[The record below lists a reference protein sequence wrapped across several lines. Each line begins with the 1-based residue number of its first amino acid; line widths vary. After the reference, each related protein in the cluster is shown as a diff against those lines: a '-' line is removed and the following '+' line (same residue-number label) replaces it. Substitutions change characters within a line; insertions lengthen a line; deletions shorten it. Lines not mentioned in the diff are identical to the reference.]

1 MRNDKKGIGKRILLE
16 GLGEIALTLGC
27 LVLGAAIVSLFGGDV
42 NFSETDP
49 DLLILLG
56 VFVFLSIFI
65 IIYYVVQR
73 IKKKAESNK
82 TTNQKEEKNEK

>member
-1 MRNDKKGIGKRILLE
+1 MKKDRKNIGKALLE

-49 DLLILLG
+49 DLLTLLG
-56 VFVFLSIFI
+56 VVVSFPIFI
-65 IIYYVVQR
+65 VIYYVVQW
-73 IKKKAESNK
+73 IKKKVRSNK
-82 TTNQKEEKNEK
+82 DEKDNNE

>member
-1 MRNDKKGIGKRILLE
+1 MKKDRKNIGKALLE

-56 VFVFLSIFI
+56 IVVFFVVFFLAYTLI
-65 IIYYVVQR
+65 QR
-73 IKKKAESNK
+73 IKKKSRSNK
-82 TTNQKEEKNEK
+82 TNENAFA

>member
-1 MRNDKKGIGKRILLE
+1 MKKDKKGFGKKMLLE

-56 VFVFLSIFI
+56 VFVSLSIFI

-73 IKKKAESNK
+73 IKKKAGSNK
-82 TTNQKEEKNEK
+82 DEKDNDE

>member
-1 MRNDKKGIGKRILLE
+1 MKKDRKHIGKALLE
-16 GLGEIALTLGC
+16 GLGEIALTLVC

-56 VFVFLSIFI
+56 IFVSLSIFI
-65 IIYYVVQR
+65 IIYYVVQW

-82 TTNQKEEKNEK
+82 TTNQEEEKNEK

>member
-1 MRNDKKGIGKRILLE
+1 MKRDRKNIGKALLE

-56 VFVFLSIFI
+56 VFVFLSIFV
-65 IIYYVVQR
+65 IIYYVVQW
-73 IKKKAESNK
+73 IKKKVRSNK
-82 TTNQKEEKNEK
+82 DGKDNDE

>member
-1 MRNDKKGIGKRILLE
+1 MKKDKKGIGKRLLLE

-49 DLLILLG
+49 DLLTLLG
-56 VFVFLSIFI
+56 VVVSFPIFI
-65 IIYYVVQR
+65 VIYYVVQW
-73 IKKKAESNK
+73 IKKKVRSNK
-82 TTNQKEEKNEK
+82 DEKDNNE

>member
-1 MRNDKKGIGKRILLE
+1 MKKDRKNIGKALLE

-56 VFVFLSIFI
+56 VFVSLSIFI

>member
-1 MRNDKKGIGKRILLE
+1 MKKDRKNIGKALLE

-27 LVLGAAIVSLFGGDV
+27 LVLGAAIVSLFGGDI

-56 VFVFLSIFI
+56 VFVSLSIFI

-73 IKKKAESNK
+73 IKKKAGSNK
-82 TTNQKEEKNEK
+82 GGKDNDK

>member
-1 MRNDKKGIGKRILLE
+1 MRKDKKGIGKRILLE

-27 LVLGAAIVSLFGGDV
+27 LVLGAVIVSLFGGDV

-56 VFVFLSIFI
+56 VVVSFPIFI
-65 IIYYVVQR
+65 VIYYVVQW
-73 IKKKAESNK
+73 IKKKVRSNK
-82 TTNQKEEKNEK
+82 TTNQEEEKNEK

>member
-1 MRNDKKGIGKRILLE
+1 MKRDRKNIGKALLE

-56 VFVFLSIFI
+56 IVVFFVVFFLAYTLI
-65 IIYYVVQR
+65 QR
-73 IKKKAESNK
+73 IKKKSRSNK
-82 TTNQKEEKNEK
+82 TTNQEEEKNEK